1 MKKLIKTIAL
11 AMLISFSL
19 PSGVFASDNIIAIE
33 NPAATAQKLIHRLE
47 EIKAM
52 DTKSMTRLE
61 RKELRREVK
70 AVQKELNRSGGGV
83 YLSVGAVILIIVLI
97 ILL

>member
-1 MKKLIKTIAL
+1 M
-11 AMLISFSL
+11 MLITISL
-19 PSGVFASDNIIAIE
+19 PSTATTLDKVAPIE
-33 NPAATAQKLIHRLE
+33 NTEAAQAQKLINRLE
-47 EIKAM
+47 EIKEM

-61 RKELRREVK
+61 RKELRKEVK
-70 AVQKELNRSGGGV
+70 VIKKELNRSGGGV